1 LASYLAIGEKE
12 FSTLSRVLLPRI
24 VNNKEDTGLQTVV
37 IGDFFLSICV
47 MYLWL
52 PGKDLTEHGKGYNDS
67 EFADCH

>member
-37 IGDFFLSICV
+37 IGDFFSQ
-47 MYLWL
+47 YLCYVFMAPWERFD
-52 PGKDLTEHGKGYNDS
+52 GTR
-67 EFADCH
+67 